1 MPYRDL
7 IRNQAGYTEV
17 CPHLS
22 RMSEVKATRRS
33 PTKIY
38 ATNRKPLS
46 LADCCLRP
54 VMGSFPHNTYS
65 NQYLPVVTDH
75 FTKLVEL
82 FPLQKLLSQ
91 KNLGL
96 PSRRPYQIRRSCR
109 AHGGS
114 YFQSKVVSTSVLC
127 LAYSTSSL
135 LHSVYSLLCR
145 LAVRWQM
152 HHMHSDREHKS
163 SIIYYWFPRETNT
176 RRVHLRV

>member
-1 MPYRDL
+1 MPCRDL

-33 PTKIY
+33 PTRIY

-46 LADCCLRP
+46 MADCCLRP
-54 VMGSFPHNTYS
+54 VMGSFPHNPYS

-75 FTKLVEL
+75 FTKLAEL

-91 KNLGL
+91 KIWDRLLAILTIFGFL
-96 PSRRPYQIRRSCR
+96 AELMVDHTSGARLSRHLCCAWHTVQ
-109 AHGGS
+109 AHFS
-114 YFQSKVVSTSVLC
+114 AVF
-127 LAYSTSSL
+127 SL
-135 LHSVYSLLCR
+135 LYR

-152 HHMHSDREHKS
+152 HHMHSERKHKS
-163 SIIYYWFPRETNT
+163 STIYYWLPGKRTQDVYT
-176 RRVHLRV
+176 